1 MSENMERLIIDPM
14 IFDTPEAKADRF
26 ISNRLTKM
34 ELGGLRRAARITQKD
49 MSNLSGLSTQCI
61 SDIESEKSGNPTFRS
76 IVKYLDV
83 LGYEICFRRKII

>member
-1 MSENMERLIIDPM
+1 MDDFIICPV

-26 ISNRLTKM
+26 ISQRLTKM
-34 ELGGLRRAARITQKD
+34 ELGDLRRRARITQKEL
-49 MSNLSGLSTQCI
+49 SELSGLSTQCI

-83 LGYEICFRRKII
+83 LGFEICFRPKSI